1 MFTAV
6 TNINAW
12 VTMIKAGK
20 FIILLWG
27 CLKYKFSKISWR
39 VNAISVNDHAK
50 DFSYYCF
57 SIYCSISELE
67 RTIQKECTYTAI
79 WDKSFNTRP
88 LYYYRRVYC
97 FIIMLVLFSDL
108 CIRFVRYKGNK
119 KSCSFQ
125 PLKIISFE
133 NQNSILRWLTDEQLI
148 FLFKKIKEKTWLYFS
163 CSDFL

>member
-1 MFTAV
+1 MQYRSTIMLKTFL
-6 TNINAW
+6 
-12 VTMIKAGK
+12 
-20 FIILLWG
+20 IIV
-27 CLKYKFSKISWR
+27 S
-39 VNAISVNDHAK
+39 A
-50 DFSYYCF
+50 
-57 SIYCSISELE
+57 SIVLFQNFE
-67 RTIQKECTYTAI
+67 RTIQKECTHTAT

-88 LYYYRRVYC
+88 LYYCRRVYC

>member
-1 MFTAV
+1 MQYRSTIMLKTFL
-6 TNINAW
+6 
-12 VTMIKAGK
+12 
-20 FIILLWG
+20 IIV
-27 CLKYKFSKISWR
+27 S
-39 VNAISVNDHAK
+39 A
-50 DFSYYCF
+50 
-57 SIYCSISELE
+57 SIVLFQNFE
-67 RTIQKECTYTAI
+67 RTIQKECTHTAT